1 MNIRLCCDRE
11 HFGTFVF
18 LLCVFFFLLLICLD
32 VITFVFDC
40 EPRLTAASA
49 LAACYCCR
57 VSTGPA
63 GESVALKLFT
73 SAQQQRSDGLGSS
86 TG

>member
-1 MNIRLCCDRE
+1 VNISG
-11 HFGTFVF
+11 HS
-18 LLCVFFFLLLICLD
+18 FFFCACSFLLLLICLD
-32 VITFVFDC
+32 VITFVLNC
-40 EPRLTAASA
+40 EPRLTAANA
-49 LAACYCCR
+49 LAARYCCR

-86 TG
+86 STG